1 MEVARRPPEV
11 YAALRRLPVG
21 PVVELPMPR
30 ADALP
35 GPDPSYQYWSTFHWF
50 PLLNGYSGYYTDGYV
65 RLLDDL
71 RRPQSLEWL
80 RRLDRIGTRYA
91 LVHLSAS
98 PDPQAL
104 AVLEILRRQDDW
116 TLRGSY
122 NGAGDVVVLFERAQ
136 R

>member
-1 MEVARRPPEV
+1 
-11 YAALRRLPVG
+11 
-21 PVVELPMPR
+21 MP
-30 ADALP
+30 ASNALP

-71 RRPQSLEWL
+71 RRPQTLEWL
-80 RRLDRIGTRYA
+80 RRLDRVGTRYA
-91 LVHLSAS
+91 LVHLSVS

-104 AVLEILRRQDDW
+104 AVLEILKQRSEW
-116 TLRGSY
+116 VPLGTFS
-122 NGAGDVVVLFERAQ
+122 GAGDVVSVFERVQ